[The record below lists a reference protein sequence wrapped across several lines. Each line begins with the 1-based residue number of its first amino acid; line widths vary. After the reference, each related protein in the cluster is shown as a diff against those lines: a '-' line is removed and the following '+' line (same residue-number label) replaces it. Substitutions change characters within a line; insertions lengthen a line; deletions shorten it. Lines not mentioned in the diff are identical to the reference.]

1 LSAFPPP
8 FLRGFLTLTAKYQN
22 MSRIDLERIRE
33 WADAK
38 LSGRQKARAEQD
50 YLKLSEAV
58 DTILARRAS
67 VTASLVNSL
76 RQAPRRK
83 SSSPIALAVKIA
95 ERLVC

>member
-1 LSAFPPP
+1 M
-8 FLRGFLTLTAKYQN
+8 TAKYQN

-33 WADAK
+33 WADGK

-50 YLKLSEAV
+50 YLKLCETV
-58 DTILARRAS
+58 DAILGRRAC

-76 RQAPRRK
+76 RHAPRRK
-83 SSSPIALAVKIA
+83 WSSPIDLAVKIA